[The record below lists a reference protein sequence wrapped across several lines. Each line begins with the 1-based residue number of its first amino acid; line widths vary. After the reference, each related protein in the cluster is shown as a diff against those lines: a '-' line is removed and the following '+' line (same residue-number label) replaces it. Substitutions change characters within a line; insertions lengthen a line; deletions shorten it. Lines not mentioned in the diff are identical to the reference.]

1 MMKAVAAAV
10 SLGLLATGAQAQT
23 AKEQHELSALCGKQA
38 AERFE
43 KSWGKQEDELN
54 HYESHY
60 NSRLNKCFYVEWTN
74 SLKDAFPFFSSIL
87 YDLNENKEYGSYAMW
102 MKFPEKP
109 LHCRVQMKSCESQ
122 DEWAELIKPFM
133 ED

>member
-1 MMKAVAAAV
+1 MMKAMGVLV
-10 SLGLLATGAQAQT
+10 SLMLLATGAQAQSL
-23 AKEQHELSALCGKQA
+23 KEKFELSEQCGKKA
-38 AERFE
+38 AELFE
-43 KSWGKQEDELN
+43 KSWGKREDELN

-74 SLKDAFPFFSSIL
+74 SLKDGFPFFSSIL

-109 LHCRVQMKSCESQ
+109 LCQVQMKSCESQ
-122 DEWAELIKPFM
+122 DEWAELIKPFIK
-133 ED
+133 D

>member
-1 MMKAVAAAV
+1 MMKAIGVLV
-10 SLGLLATGAQAQT
+10 SLVLASGAQAQSL
-23 AKEQHELSALCGKQA
+23 KEKSELSEQCGKKA
-38 AERFE
+38 AELFE
-43 KSWGKQEDELN
+43 KSWGKREDELN

-74 SLKDAFPFFSSIL
+74 SLKDGFPFFSSIL

-109 LHCRVQMKSCESQ
+109 LCQVQMKSCESQ
-122 DEWAELIKPFM
+122 DEWAELIKPFIK
-133 ED
+133 D

>member
-1 MMKAVAAAV
+1 MMKAIGVLV
-10 SLGLLATGAQAQT
+10 SLVLASGAQAQSL
-23 AKEQHELSALCGKQA
+23 KEKSELSEQCGKKA
-38 AERFE
+38 AELFE
-43 KSWGKQEDELN
+43 KSWGKREDELN

-74 SLKDAFPFFSSIL
+74 SLKDGFPFFYSIL

-109 LHCRVQMKSCESQ
+109 LCQVQMKSCESQ
-122 DEWAELIKPFM
+122 DEWAELIKPFIK
-133 ED
+133 D

>member
-1 MMKAVAAAV
+1 MMKALCVML
-10 SLGLLATGAQAQT
+10 SLFLATGAQAQSL
-23 AKEQHELSALCGKQA
+23 KEKFELSERCGKKA
-38 AERFE
+38 AELFE
-43 KSWGKQEDELN
+43 KSWGKREDELN

-74 SLKDAFPFFSSIL
+74 SLKDGFPFFSSIL

-109 LHCRVQMKSCESQ
+109 LCQVQMKSCESQ
-122 DEWAELIKPFM
+122 DEWAELIKPFIK
-133 ED
+133 D